1 VTACPPV
8 VEYRAEFQARA
19 AAQSDLL
26 HEGYAAYRDAQ
37 QLRRDA
43 DQAWACQDMRKR

>member
-19 AAQSDLL
+19 AAESDLL
-26 HEGYAAYRDAQ
+26 HEGYA
-37 QLRRDA
+37 A